1 MAGKDSI
8 SLPSAVSLVVTS
20 MIGVGVFTSVGFQ
33 LVDLPSGFPIIMLW
47 VAGGIVSLCG
57 ALCYSELV
65 AMLPQSGGEYHIL
78 REAYHPIAGFLAG
91 WISVTAGFAAPI
103 AGISMVFGK
112 YVHSLG
118 FTAVDSN
125 STAAALVLIIALIHF
140 GTLRF
145 TGGFLTLMTGLK
157 VLLILAFLAG
167 AVFTKPGGPS
177 LAPKAGDLA
186 MIGSADFASSL
197 VFVMFA
203 YLGWNGAA
211 YVAGEVRNPQ
221 RVVPLA
227 FLIGIV
233 FVMALYVGLNA
244 VFLRTTPWDAMR
256 GELDAGLVA
265 ARAIFGESGGWI
277 MGALISFGIIS
288 TVAGFTWSGSRVAQ
302 RMGQDFRG
310 LDFLARVNGNGAPV
324 LALIA
329 QTALALVMLC
339 SGKYDQVINYLMS
352 QLILCSVLAV
362 IAVAVL
368 RRTRPAAERPF
379 RVPLYPL
386 PLILFVIVSLWMLRA
401 QTLRYPV
408 ESAYGYVTLLAGVL
422 VYFFIKLA
430 GPPRKDQSG
439 GESAK

>member
-1 MAGKDSI
+1 MPGKDTI

-65 AMLPQSGGEYHIL
+65 AMLPRSGGEYHIL
-78 REAYHPIAGFLAG
+78 REAYHPVAGFLAG

-112 YVHSLG
+112 YVHTLG
-118 FTAVDSN
+118 FTVVEAN
-125 STAAALVLIIALIHF
+125 STAAALVLIITLIHF

-145 TGGFLTLMTGLK
+145 TGGFLTLMTALK

-167 AVFTKPGGPS
+167 AVFARPGGPS

-186 MIGSADFASSL
+186 MIGSAEFASSL

-221 RVVPLA
+221 RAVPLA
-227 FLIGIV
+227 FLIGII
-233 FVMALYVGLNA
+233 FVMALYIGLNA
-244 VFLRTTPWDAMR
+244 VFLRTTPWESMR

-265 ARAIFGESGGWI
+265 ARAIFGERGGWI

-310 LDFLARVNGNGAPV
+310 LGFLAAVNANGAPV
-324 LALIA
+324 LALTA
-329 QTALALVMLC
+329 QAALALVMLF
-339 SGKYDQVINYLMS
+339 SGTFDQVINYLMS
-352 QLILCSVLAV
+352 QLILCSMLAV
-362 IAVAVL
+362 VAVAVL
-368 RRTRPAAERPF
+368 RRTRPDAPRPF
-379 RVPLYPL
+379 RLPWYPVPVTV
-386 PLILFVIVSLWMLRA
+386 FVLMSVWMLRA
-401 QTLRYPV
+401 QTLRYPE
-408 ESAYGYVTLLAGVL
+408 ESAWGYVTLLAGAA
-422 VYFFIKLA
+422 VYVFINLA
-430 GPPRKDQSG
+430 GPAKNDQSR